1 MIHKNKRTKTT
12 KIIDWIC
19 GLLFIGFLVGIGIG
33 FYFRLHNQVP
43 LGDKFIG
50 LSVLEF
56 VFVLLPVFLVHRW
69 RGKRLQDYT
78 LTKENMKRMRDK
90 GID

>member
-1 MIHKNKRTKTT
+1 MKKTT
-12 KIIDWIC
+12 AKK
-19 GLLFIGFLVGIGIG
+19 LLNWLCAFLLLAILAGIGTG
-33 FYFRLHNQVP
+33 FYFRLNDQIA

-50 LSVLEF
+50 GSILMF
-56 VFVLLPVFLVHRW
+56 TFVLMPIFLVHRW

-78 LTKENMKRMRDK
+78 LTKENMQRMRDK

>member
-1 MIHKNKRTKTT
+1 MQKTT
-12 KIIDWIC
+12 RKKLANWIC
-19 GLLFIGFLVGIGIG
+19 AVLLVLILMGVGYG
-33 FYFRLHNQVP
+33 FYLRLNGEIR

-50 LSVLEF
+50 VSVL
-56 VFVLLPVFLVHRW
+56 VFAFLLMPIFLVHRW

-78 LTKENMKRMRDK
+78 LTKENMKKMRDR